1 MGKGYLYDAFISHA
15 VEDKLAI
22 ANDLCRGLEDAG
34 LKIWYSGIELN
45 TGDSIHKKILEG
57 LHASRYGIVILSKN
71 YLAKNWT
78 MKELYILMSKE
89 RADHKVILPILY
101 DVTPDDLVAKD
112 IGLAD
117 RFALRA
123 EKGVDYLVEYLVA
136 EIKKGKREEAKKAV
150 RKGLRMWL
158 LAAAAGIILSG
169 GAYTGN
175 LLYQSTAGQSDS
187 GTTVED
193 HIAHLES
200 KLRAASLDGV
210 RDIDRFQVSPE
221 TIRNLFHEF
230 NEVKSYYRN
239 AYTLITPDTMIRS
252 RKNVEAALGISMA
265 DLTPANNFGMEDPI
279 LYLLSDTTVNGVREV
294 QYRVENSMK
303 LMHTQKETE
312 RNVAV
317 QAVSVSNRNNIRAI
331 RATLDFPNE
340 KNIKRYTVV
349 IYGFLPERTHMLRK
363 RGDRWEIFSEE

>member
-1 MGKGYLYDAFISHA
+1 MGKGYEYDAFISHA

-45 TGDSIHKKILEG
+45 TGDSINKKILEG

-89 RADHKVILPILY
+89 RAEHKVILPILY

-112 IGLAD
+112 IDLAD

-136 EIKKGKREEAKKAV
+136 EIKKGKHEEAKKTV
-150 RKGLRMWL
+150 RKVRRRWL

-175 LLYQSTAGQSDS
+175 LLYQSTAGQYE
-187 GTTVED
+187 TTVED
-193 HIAHLES
+193 HIARLES

-210 RDIDRFQVSPE
+210 RDIEKFQVSPE
-221 TIRNLFHEF
+221 TIQNLFHEF
-230 NEVKSYYRN
+230 NQVKSRYRN

-252 RKNVEAALGISMA
+252 RKNVEAALGIEMP

-279 LYLLSDTTVNGVREV
+279 LFLLSDTTLNGVRKV
-294 QYRVENSMK
+294 HYRVENSMP
-303 LMHTQKETE
+303 LMPMNQRTDGDAQELTIGIC
-312 RNVAV
+312 
-317 QAVSVSNRNNIRAI
+317 NNIRAL
-331 RATLDFPNE
+331 RVTLDFPDNE
-340 KNIKRYTVV
+340 NIKRYGVF
-349 IYGFLPERTHMLRK
+349 IYAFLPEERYESKAGRTT
-363 RGDRWEIFSEE
+363 F